1 VTSIAPPSLK
11 LALLEMPRAMTE
23 VSLML
28 TGSRFVQDAPR
39 GDGRPV
45 LVVPGY
51 LADDVAMYPLR
62 WFLKRIGYAA
72 LPWQL
77 GRNVES
83 RSSRFLRIE
92 DAAEFRRQM
101 ETKLLQRVDDI
112 ADSYGEPVSIVGWS
126 MGGLY
131 ANTAALKRPNKVRQV
146 ITLGTPYGDPRGTIM
161 WGLMRLINRS
171 GIAQHEQDISGWAQH
186 DNHPDRSVP
195 TTVIYSTSDGVVAPE
210 SAMLDEHP
218 FVEHVSVPSSHLG
231 FAYNPLVW
239 QAIARALHRSVSV
252 APQGT

>member
-11 LALLEMPRAMTE
+11 LSLLEMPRAMTE

-28 TGSRFVQDAPR
+28 TGGQFVQDAPR

-51 LADDVAMYPLR
+51 MADDVAMYPLR
-62 WFLKRIGYAA
+62 WFLKRIGYNA
-72 LPWQL
+72 LPWKL

-83 RSSRFLRIE
+83 NSSRLRRIE
-92 DAAEFRRQM
+92 DATEFRRQM
-101 ETKLLQRVDDI
+101 ETRLLQRVDDI
-112 ADSYGEPVSIVGWS
+112 VESYGEPVTIVGWS

-131 ANTAALKRPNKVRQV
+131 ANAAALSSPDKVRQV
-146 ITLGTPYGDPRGTIM
+146 ITLGTLYGDLRGTIL
-161 WGLMRLINRS
+161 WGMLRLINRS
-171 GIAQHEQDISGWAQH
+171 SVAGREQDFSSWTQQENQA
-186 DNHPDRSVP
+186 DRRVP

-218 FVEHVSVPSSHLG
+218 FVEHVRVPSSHLG

-239 QAIARALHRSVSV
+239 QAIAKALHKPTRNT
-252 APQGT
+252 P

>member
-11 LALLEMPRAMTE
+11 LSLLEMPRAMTE

-39 GDGRPV
+39 GDGRAV

-51 LADDVAMYPLR
+51 MADDIAMYPLR
-62 WFLKRIGYAA
+62 WFLNRIGYNA
-72 LPWQL
+72 LPWKL
-77 GRNVES
+77 GRNIES
-83 RSSRFLRIE
+83 LGSRLHRIE

-101 ETKLLQRVDDI
+101 EARLLQRVDDI
-112 ADSYGEPVSIVGWS
+112 VESHGEPLSIVGWS

-131 ANTAALKRPNKVRQV
+131 ANTVALNRPDKIRQV

-161 WGLMRLINRS
+161 WSLLRLINRS
-171 GIAQHEQDISGWAQH
+171 SVREHEQDFSSWAQH
-186 DNHPDRSVP
+186 DNHPDRRVP
-195 TTVIYSTSDGVVAPE
+195 TTVIYSKSDGVVAPE

-218 FVEHVSVPSSHLG
+218 FVEHITVPSSHMG

-239 QAIARALHRSVSV
+239 QAIAKTLHKPAANAS
-252 APQGT
+252 

>member
-1 VTSIAPPSLK
+1 MTVAPPSLK
-11 LALLEMPRAMTE
+11 LSLLEMPRAMTE
-23 VSLML
+23 ISLML
-28 TGSRFVQDAPR
+28 AGGRFVQDAPR

-51 LADDVAMYPLR
+51 LADDVAMFPLR
-62 WFLKRIGYAA
+62 WFLNRIGYTA
-72 LPWQL
+72 LPWKL

-92 DAAEFRRQM
+92 DAAEFRRHM
-101 ETKLLQRVDDI
+101 EQRLLQRVDDI
-112 ADSYGEPVSIVGWS
+112 VASHGEPVSIVGWS

-131 ANTAALKRPNKVRQV
+131 ANTVALNRPEHVHQV

-161 WGLMRLINRS
+161 WNVMRLISRS
-171 GIAQHEQDISGWAQH
+171 GVAEHEQDFSSWLQH
-186 DNHPDRSVP
+186 DNHEGRRVA

-210 SAMLDEHP
+210 SAMLEEHP
-218 FVEHVSVPSSHLG
+218 LVEHVAVPSSHMG

-239 QAIARALHRSVSV
+239 QAIARALYKPVPDAR
-252 APQGT
+252 